1 MDFLYNTGISLYKL
15 GVRAAS
21 LKNHKA
27 KQLLE
32 GQARTFSYLKE
43 RLSPGTRYI
52 WIHAASLGELE
63 QGRPLIEMIKA
74 KQPDARAPGGFE
86 RREKPGVVG

>member
-32 GQARTFSYLKE
+32 EETDPEMKEMAREELAINEELRPKIEEEIKIFSNKQKLKE
-43 RLSPGTRYI
+43 YSNT
-52 WIHAASLGELE
+52 
-63 QGRPLIEMIKA
+63 
-74 KQPDARAPGGFE
+74 
-86 RREKPGVVG
+86 KPIRKEILKGCL